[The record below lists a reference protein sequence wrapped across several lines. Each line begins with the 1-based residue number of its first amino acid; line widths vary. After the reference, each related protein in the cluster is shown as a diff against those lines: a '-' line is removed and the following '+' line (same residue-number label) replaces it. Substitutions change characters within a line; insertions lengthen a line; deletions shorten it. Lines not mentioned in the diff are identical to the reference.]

1 MSLKIVVYSK
11 SACPQCESAKMLLKT
26 RSLAYEEIKIDDEA
40 ERMARSIEQSLTDSL
55 IYCDLGT
62 PIESGFSYTDCSV
75 QARSVMATDL
85 TSGNVK
91 QLSAFYGVRGADVA
105 ST

>member
-40 ERMARSIEQSLTDSL
+40 ERMAFYENVGLA
-55 IYCDLGT
+55 
-62 PIESGFSYTDCSV
+62 PN
-75 QARSVMATDL
+75 ATNL
-85 TSGNVK
+85 Y
-91 QLSAFYGVRGADVA
+91 Q
-105 ST
+105 